1 MYRVFVSHSRHDNA
15 AARAVVHW
23 LIENEPSLEGEVFLD
38 IDPQTGIA
46 PGVRW
51 KSELARA
58 VDSCEAVICLISRDW
73 ENSGECVAEYRLAES
88 LHKRVFCARLDPAA
102 QGDKVDEWQYCDLFP
117 DGDGGVV
124 TVACGEGEP
133 VIFAADGL
141 KLLLRGLRAAGIGAE
156 YFPWPPEDDPDRAPY
171 RGWQAMEDADAA
183 VFFGRDP
190 QILRGLDTLRGMRA
204 TGIEGMFVILG
215 PSGVGKSSF
224 LRAGLLP
231 RLRRDRRNFL
241 VADIVR
247 PERAALTGVHGLAQA
262 VCGLRSRAG
271 PGAPALGDVKTAC
284 ASSDLAR
291 LSGWLAEAQR
301 AAGSDEAPPTVVIPV
316 DQGEE
321 LFATDGGAEALAC
334 RTLLASLLGAKA
346 REGVPVLVVMTIRA
360 DRYESLQNAP
370 ELLGVHTREFG
381 DLKPM
386 PITEY
391 KEVITGPAA
400 RASASGL
407 RLALDP
413 ALVDKL
419 LADAVGGGDGL
430 PLLALTLSRLY
441 LDYGGTGRLTPA
453 HYEAMGGMARIVQ
466 AEIDTLL
473 SADPDE
479 RNRQLETLRSAF
491 VPWLATI
498 DPDTDAPSRRVAR
511 YEELPPA
518 SRPLIDAMVG
528 RRLLVKD
535 ERNGQTV
542 VEVALESLL
551 RQWDALASWLRDQA
565 TGLKLA
571 DNLDHAVTD
580 WEANARSAEWL
591 IGGVRL
597 ATAERLAES
606 PVFRD
611 RIRPAAEFLTA
622 SRQREDAEAA
632 AENQRRETELQNA
645 KVRREEAEAHAAAL
659 HKRTRV
665 LWTVLAATVAVA
677 LVAVVTGVAAV
688 VANKEADRKRSEAEA
703 RTRDA
708 LAGRLTSQVQ
718 AMLAGSRPATE
729 LEVVDK
735 ALAAKRLSD
744 KEGTGVLLSVLAKS
758 PRLDTVTDAAGA
770 QLSADGRRAVAYTNP
785 GIALF
790 DTADWKPIGDAFAP
804 GRAFQGLS
812 FDGRYL
818 ATIGQEDDIRVW
830 DADTRGFIGQ
840 PMTSSE
846 KFVAEMVV
854 SSDGRRVAAVDGND
868 KLRMWDV
875 GTGRQI
881 GGPLGEHAGK
891 VKALAFSRDGQR
903 LASAGDDGTVQLWNA
918 QDATPRG
925 GPLRTGDDDP
935 LSSVAFSPDGHT
947 VAAGGL
953 GVMLNNEAPLWI
965 WNADTGAPV
974 GKQAA
979 GIFKSFVSLAFS
991 SDGDRIA
998 TGGID
1003 STVRLWDARTGE
1015 QIGDPVALRAAVFNI
1030 AFEPGDDEVVSASP
1044 ETVQVLGARTRAG
1057 LAVETAGSKAAS
1069 GRYALVK
1076 TKDGPRIV
1084 AFDGNTMRW
1093 LDVDTGQQL
1102 GPTVVSDL
1110 LRDVDQIDFS
1120 DNQQWL
1126 AVLSGDNT
1134 MRVLDASNGKPSGQ
1148 PIRLADT
1155 SVNTMEFSPDGQ
1167 TIATGSEDNSA
1178 RLWDWRHGQQ
1188 VGAVMGGHQ
1197 YGVKAI
1203 DFSPDGT
1210 RLYTRSVDSVRVWD
1224 TATQKQL
1231 GSVRTGAA
1239 STAMIVSPDGTRL
1252 AVADYNYIQ
1261 EWDATASKTVG
1272 PMIAGRGHAS
1282 QDLAYNSDGRYLASV
1297 GADDTVRFWDLA
1309 SGNQIGDAV
1318 DTSGV
1323 GSGDDVRFS
1332 PDDRRVFI
1340 TAGRNQVRD
1349 PAGGWSAVGGG
1360 VWQLPAP
1367 DAWADV
1373 LCAKLT
1379 ANPTQDQ
1386 WKAWIT
1392 DDPTIGYREL
1402 CPNKA
1407 PRS

>member
-15 AARAVVHW
+15 AARAVEHW
-23 LIENEPSLEGEVFLD
+23 LIENEPSLAGEVFLD
-38 IDPQTGIA
+38 IDPQTGFA

-102 QGDKVDEWQYCDLFP
+102 QGEKVDDWQYCDLFP
-117 DGDGGVV
+117 DGHGEVV

-133 VIFAADGL
+133 VVFAADGL

-156 YFPWPPEDDPDRAPY
+156 YFPWPPEDDSDRAPY

-190 QILRGLDTLRGMRA
+190 QILRGLDTLRGMRT
-204 TGIEGMFVILG
+204 TGVEGMFVILG

-247 PERAALTGVHGLAQA
+247 PERAALTGVQGLAQA

-284 ASSDLAR
+284 TASDSAR
-291 LSGWLAEAQR
+291 ISGWLAEAQR
-301 AAGSDEAPPTVVIPV
+301 AAGSGESPPTVVIPI

-321 LFATDGGAEALAC
+321 LFAADGGAEAAAC
-334 RTLLASLLGAKA
+334 RTLLATLLGADAK
-346 REGVPVLVVMTIRA
+346 EQVPVLVVMTIRA

-370 ELLGVHTREFG
+370 ELIGVHTRDFG

-400 RASASGL
+400 RASAAGL
-407 RLALDP
+407 RLVLDP

-441 LDYGGTGRLTPA
+441 LDYGDTGRLTPA

-473 SADPDE
+473 SAEPDE
-479 RNRQLETLRSAF
+479 RSRQLETLRSAF

-518 SRPLIDAMVG
+518 SHALIDAMVG

-551 RQWDALASWLRDQA
+551 RQWDALASWLRDQS

-571 DNLDHAVTD
+571 DNLDHAVAD
-580 WEANARSAEWL
+580 WEANARSPEWL

-606 PVFRD
+606 SVFRD
-611 RIRPAAEFLTA
+611 RVRPAAEFLTA
-622 SRQREDAEAA
+622 SRQQEDAEAA
-632 AENQRRETELQNA
+632 AENQRRE
-645 KVRREEAEAHAAAL
+645 EAAAQAAAL
-659 HKRTRV
+659 RKRTR
-665 LWTVLAATVAVA
+665 LRWALLTATLVVAV
-677 LVAVVTGVAAV
+677 VAVVTGAVAV
-688 VANKEADRKRSEAEA
+688 VANKEADRRRTEAEA

-708 LAGRLTSQVQ
+708 IAGRLTSQVQ

-729 LEVVDK
+729 LEVIDK

-744 KEGTGVLLSVLAKS
+744 KEGTGALLSVLAKS
-758 PRLDTVTDAAGA
+758 PRLDTVTDASGA
-770 QLSADGRRAVAYTNP
+770 QLSADGRRAVAYTNA
-785 GIALF
+785 GIELL
-790 DTADWKPIGDAFAP
+790 DTTDWKPIGDAFAP

-812 FDGRYL
+812 FDGRYV
-818 ATIGQEDDIRVW
+818 ATIGQDDIRVW
-830 DADTRGFIGQ
+830 DASTRAFIGQ
-840 PMTSSE
+840 PMTGSE
-846 KFVAEMVV
+846 KFVAEMAV

-881 GGPLGEHAGK
+881 GGPLGEHTGQVK
-891 VKALAFSRDGQR
+891 VLAFSRDGRR
-903 LASAGDDGTVQLWNA
+903 LASGSDDGTVQLWNA

-925 GPLRTGDDDP
+925 EPLRTGDDDP
-935 LSSVAFSPDGHT
+935 LSSVAFSPDGRT

-953 GVMLNNEAPLWI
+953 GAMLNNEAPLWI
-965 WNADTGAPV
+965 WNADTTALI

-979 GIFKSFVSLAFS
+979 GTFKSFVSLAFS
-991 SDGDRIA
+991 SDGARIA

-1003 STVRLWDARTGE
+1003 SSVRLWDAHTGD
-1015 QIGDPVALRAAVFNI
+1015 QIGDPVALQAAVFNI
-1030 AFEPGDDEVVSASP
+1030 AFEPGDTKLVSASP
-1044 ETVQVLGARTRAG
+1044 ETVQVLDAGTRSS
-1057 LAVETAGSKAAS
+1057 LAVQTAGSTAAS

-1084 AFDGNTMRW
+1084 AFEDNTMRW

-1102 GPTVVSDL
+1102 GPTVVSDA

-1120 DNQQWL
+1120 VNQRWL
-1126 AVLSGDNT
+1126 AVLSGDN
-1134 MRVLDASNGKPSGQ
+1134 MIRVLDASNGEPSGI
-1148 PIRLADT
+1148 PIRLPDS
-1155 SVNTMEFSPDGQ
+1155 SVNTVTFSPDGQ
-1167 TIATGSEDNSA
+1167 TVATGSEDNSA
-1178 RLWDWRHGQQ
+1178 RLWDWRRGKQ
-1188 VGAVMGGHQ
+1188 VGAAMGGHQ
-1197 YGVKAI
+1197 YGVEAI
-1203 DFSPDGT
+1203 DFSPDGQ

-1224 TATQKQL
+1224 TATQQQL
-1231 GSVRTGAA
+1231 GSVHTGAA
-1239 STAMIVSPDGTRL
+1239 STAMSVSPDGTRL

-1272 PMIAGRGHAS
+1272 PMIGGRGHAS

-1297 GADDTVRFWDLA
+1297 GTDDTVRFWDLA

-1323 GSGDDVRFS
+1323 GRGDDVTFS

-1340 TAGRNQVRD
+1340 TAGRNQIRD
-1349 PAGGWSAVGGG
+1349 PAGGWSMVGGG
-1360 VWQLPAP
+1360 VWELPAP
-1367 DAWADV
+1367 DAWAEE

-1379 ANPTQDQ
+1379 ANPTHDQ
-1386 WKAWIT
+1386 WTAWIT

-1402 CPNKA
+1402 CPNK
-1407 PRS
+1407 PPSS